1 METIKNISN
10 RSYIDRLLATHL
22 SNIIYLPKHIHLVF
36 TPEEKIAIIKISN
49 SVNNIISNHFEP
61 HRSSAST
68 LKSSVKRLEE
78 FDQNQIKSHVI
89 YEILLI
95 YKLLD
100 SRYNDK

>member
-22 SNIIYLPKHIHLVF
+22 SNIIYLPKHTFSF
-36 TPEEKIAIIKISN
+36 TPEEKIAIKISN
-49 SVNNIISNHFEP
+49 SVNNIIKSNHFEP

>member
-49 SVNNIISNHFEP
+49 SVNNIIKSNHFEP

-68 LKSSVKRLEE
+68 LKSSVKRLE
-78 FDQNQIKSHVI
+78 NLIRIKSKVMSFMK
-89 YEILLI
+89 YF
-95 YKLLD
+95 
-100 SRYNDK
+100 